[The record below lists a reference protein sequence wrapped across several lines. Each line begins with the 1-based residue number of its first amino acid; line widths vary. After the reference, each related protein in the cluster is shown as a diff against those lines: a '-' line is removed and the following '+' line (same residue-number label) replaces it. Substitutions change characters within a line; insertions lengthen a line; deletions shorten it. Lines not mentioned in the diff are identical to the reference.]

1 MTPPRERSMEEKF
14 PAKNRMPAKLRG
26 ASIALAALVVC
37 ALAAGSARGQAS
49 YPSQG
54 IRLIV
59 PYAAGGVPDTVA
71 RFVGQRLQERI
82 GQSVVVENRPGGNGS
97 VAAAAIAAAPADG
110 YTLLVTDSAMLSVN
124 PLFFKQ
130 LAYSAQND
138 FVPVALLAR
147 APLFLAVHPDLPV
160 GTLREFID
168 YVKARP
174 GEVNYGS
181 SGIGSTHH
189 LTMEAV
195 KAALHLNMT
204 HIPYRGAG
212 QSMPAL
218 LGGHVQALFSAYPS
232 LKGAVEGNRVKLIAT
247 NGLRRSPL
255 APDVPAL
262 AEVIPGF
269 DLITLIGIYARV
281 GTPTPVVRK
290 IATEAVAIVAQ
301 PDVVPQF
308 AVLGME
314 PAGEG
319 PDAFG
324 RAVADEIERVTK
336 VVESAGIKPE

>member
-1 MTPPRERSMEEKF
+1 MMRPLERALDS
-14 PAKNRMPAKLRG
+14 AKRRFVMSKKMRAAP
-26 ASIALAALVVC
+26 IALAALVVC
-37 ALAAGSARGQAS
+37 SLVAWSARGQAP

-54 IRLIV
+54 IRLVV

-71 RFVGQRLQERI
+71 RFISQGLQERL

-97 VAAAAIAAAPADG
+97 VAAATLAAAPADG

-130 LAYSAQND
+130 LAYSAQRD
-138 FVPVALLAR
+138 FMPVALLAR
-147 APLFLAVHPDLPV
+147 APLFLAVHSDVPV

-174 GEVNYGS
+174 GQINYGS

-195 KAALHLNMT
+195 KAALHLTMT
-204 HIPYRGAG
+204 HVPYRGTG
-212 QSMPAL
+212 QSVPAL

-232 LKGAVEGNRVKLIAT
+232 LKGAVESNRVKLIAT
-247 NGLRRSPL
+247 NGAQRSPL
-255 APDVPAL
+255 APDVPSL

-269 DLITLIGIYARV
+269 DLITLIGMYART
-281 GTPTPVVRK
+281 GTPLPVVRK
-290 IATEAVAIVAQ
+290 IAAEAVAIVKQ
-301 PDVVPQF
+301 PVVVPQF
-308 AVLGME
+308 AALGME

-319 PDAFG
+319 PEEFG
-324 RAVADEIERVTK
+324 LAVADEIERVTK
-336 VVESAGIKPE
+336 VVDSAGIKPE

>member
-1 MTPPRERSMEEKF
+1 MVPKT
-14 PAKNRMPAKLRG
+14 LH
-26 ASIALAALVVC
+26 IVTVALAALMVC
-37 ALAAGSARGQAS
+37 ALTAGAARAQAA
-49 YPSQG
+49 YPNQG

-97 VAAAAIAAAPADG
+97 VAAAAITAAPADG

-130 LAYSAQND
+130 LSYNSQKD
-138 FVPVALLAR
+138 FVPIALLAR
-147 APLFLAVHPDLPV
+147 APLFLALHPDVPV
-160 GTLREFID
+160 ATLAEFID

-174 GEVNYGS
+174 GQINYGS

-204 HIPYRGAG
+204 HVPYRGTG
-212 QSMPAL
+212 QSVPAL

-247 NGLRRSPL
+247 NGAQRSPL
-255 APDVPAL
+255 APEVPSL

-269 DLITLIGIYARV
+269 DLITLIGIYART
-281 GTPTPVVRK
+281 GTSPAVVQK
-290 IATEAVAIVAQ
+290 IAAETVAIVKE
-301 PDVVPQF
+301 PEVVPQF
-308 AVLGME
+308 AALGME

-319 PDAFG
+319 PELFG
-324 RAVADEIERVTK
+324 RAVTDEIERVTK
-336 VVESAGIKPE
+336 VVESAGISPE

>member
-1 MTPPRERSMEEKF
+1 
-14 PAKNRMPAKLRG
+14 MPKKLHV
-26 ASIALAALVVC
+26 APIALAALVVC
-37 ALAAGSARGQAS
+37 SLAAWSARGQAP

-54 IRLIV
+54 IRLVV
-59 PYAAGGVPDTVA
+59 PYAPGGVPDTVA
-71 RFVGQRLQERI
+71 RFISQGLQERL

-130 LAYSAQND
+130 LAYSSHRD

-147 APLFLAVHPDLPV
+147 APLFLAVHSDVPV
-160 GTLREFID
+160 ATLREFID

-174 GEVNYGS
+174 GQINYGS

-195 KAALHLNMT
+195 KAALHLTMT
-204 HIPYRGAG
+204 HVPYRGTG
-212 QSMPAL
+212 QSVPAL

-232 LKGAVEGNRVKLIAT
+232 LKGAVESNRVKLIAT
-247 NGLRRSPL
+247 NGAQRSPL
-255 APDVPAL
+255 APDVPSL

-269 DLITLIGIYARV
+269 DLITLIGVYARA
-281 GTPTPVVRK
+281 GTPLPVVRK
-290 IATEAVAIVAQ
+290 IAAEAVAIVKQ
-301 PDVVPQF
+301 PAVLPQF
-308 AVLGME
+308 AALGME

-319 PDAFG
+319 PEEFG

-336 VVESAGIKPE
+336 VVDSAGIKPE

>member
-1 MTPPRERSMEEKF
+1 MMRHLARF
-14 PAKNRMPAKLRG
+14 PNGAKRAAPLAV
-26 ASIALAALVVC
+26 AALLVC
-37 ALAAGSARGQAS
+37 APAASTAQGQAP

-82 GQSVVVENRPGGNGS
+82 GQSIVVENRPGGNGS

-130 LAYSAQND
+130 LAFSPQKD
-138 FVPVALLAR
+138 FIPVALLAR
-147 APLFLAVHPDLPV
+147 APLFLAVHSDVPV
-160 GTLREFID
+160 ATLREFID
-168 YVKARP
+168 HVKARP
-174 GEVNYGS
+174 GEINYGS

-189 LTMEAV
+189 LTMEAM

-204 HIPYRGAG
+204 HIPYRGTG
-212 QSMPAL
+212 QSVPAL

-232 LKGAVEGNRVKLIAT
+232 LKGAVESNRVKLLAT
-247 NGLRRSPL
+247 NGAERSPL
-255 APDVPAL
+255 APDLPPL
-262 AEVIPGF
+262 ADVIPGF
-269 DLITLIGIYARV
+269 DLITLIGLYARA
-281 GTPTPVVRK
+281 GTPPAVVQK
-290 IATEAVAIVAQ
+290 IAAEAVAIVKQ
-301 PDVVPQF
+301 PDVAPQF

-314 PAGEG
+314 PAGAG

-336 VVESAGIKPE
+336 VVESAGIKAE

>member
-1 MTPPRERSMEEKF
+1 MMRHLARF
-14 PAKNRMPAKLRG
+14 PNGAKRAAPLA
-26 ASIALAALVVC
+26 IAALLVC
-37 ALAAGSARGQAS
+37 APAASTAQGQAP

-82 GQSVVVENRPGGNGS
+82 GQSIVVENRPGGNGS

-130 LAYSAQND
+130 LAFSPQKD
-138 FVPVALLAR
+138 FIPVALLAR
-147 APLFLAVHPDLPV
+147 APLFLAVHSDVPV
-160 GTLREFID
+160 ATLREFID
-168 YVKARP
+168 HVKARP
-174 GEVNYGS
+174 GEINYGS

-189 LTMEAV
+189 LTMEAM

-204 HIPYRGAG
+204 HIPYRGTG
-212 QSMPAL
+212 QSVPAL

-232 LKGAVEGNRVKLIAT
+232 LKGAVESNRVKLLAT
-247 NGLRRSPL
+247 NGAERSPL
-255 APDVPAL
+255 APDLPPL
-262 AEVIPGF
+262 ADVIPGF
-269 DLITLIGIYARV
+269 DLITLIGLYARA
-281 GTPTPVVRK
+281 GTPPAVVQK
-290 IATEAVAIVAQ
+290 IAAEAVAIVKQ
-301 PDVVPQF
+301 PDVAPQF

-314 PAGEG
+314 PAGAG

-336 VVESAGIKPE
+336 VVESAGIKAE